1 MADYCRWGL
10 ILIDFVTVVSPEG
23 VFEAV
28 RRDDL
33 MIFDV
38 AFGLTLE
45 DMNELKVAVRVGQA
59 VDALG
64 LSRRTNYYIND
75 IKWLKW
81 LANEIEIILRIAES
95 RWPVWLD
102 DRNRS
107 LVSKRGRHLC
117 SSTFRLVSR
126 SSAAHQPLVSSSYSA
141 HWVPLCHTLESLEFT
156 IASHAANLDCP
167 SCITPARRLTKI
179 ERSNYLYTWNTTKR
193 LQWHDM
199 IWIGKAIEKIIENWQ
214 QDHSGPN

>member
-1 MADYCRWGL
+1 M
-10 ILIDFVTVVSPEG
+10 IDFVTVVSPEG

-75 IKWLKW
+75 IK
-81 LANEIEIILRIAES
+81 
-95 RWPVWLD
+95 
-102 DRNRS
+102 
-107 LVSKRGRHLC
+107 
-117 SSTFRLVSR
+117 
-126 SSAAHQPLVSSSYSA
+126 
-141 HWVPLCHTLESLEFT
+141 
-156 IASHAANLDCP
+156 
-167 SCITPARRLTKI
+167 
-179 ERSNYLYTWNTTKR
+179 
-193 LQWHDM
+193 
-199 IWIGKAIEKIIENWQ
+199 
-214 QDHSGPN
+214 